1 MGATTINQENHLR
14 LRLFILAGL
23 LSLSF
28 LTQADECP
36 QHFLG
41 GQHPVIVNQKLAPS
55 TKELCNQGFAV
66 LHSGITRTAL
76 WSAEHL
82 TRERLDSARGLPRVN
97 SFHPDDRL
105 THDERAELKDY
116 ARSGYDR
123 GHMAPSG
130 DMPSVSAQEES
141 FSLANMIPQDPNNNR
156 NLHEGIESA
165 IRTYTKDNGDL
176 YVITGPIFD
185 GASLQRIGGRV
196 LVPTHIFKAI
206 YDPSKHVAGA
216 YIENNAPGMEYQMVS
231 IAELERR
238 IGINLFPGMD
248 QRTKDRGMKL
258 PAPTPHGFGSRN
270 EGHHDG
276 YVPHLSASRLMKSF
290 GYAFH

>member
-1 MGATTINQENHLR
+1 MKFR
-14 LRLFILAGL
+14 SFILTSL

-28 LTQADECP
+28 SIQAAECL
-36 QHFLG
+36 QHFAG
-41 GQHPVIVNQKLAPS
+41 GQTPVIVNQKLAPS
-55 TKELCNQGFAV
+55 TRELCNQGFAL
-66 LHSGITRTAL
+66 LHSGITKTAL

-82 TRERLDSARGLPRVN
+82 TRERLNSARGLPRTN
-97 SFHPDDRL
+97 SFHPDDNL
-105 THDERAELKDY
+105 THGERAELKDY

-141 FSLANMIPQDPNNNR
+141 FSLSNVIPQDPNNNR

-165 IRTYTKDNGDL
+165 VRTYVKNKGEL

-185 GASLQRIGGRV
+185 GSSLQRIGGRV

-216 YIENNAPGMEYQMVS
+216 YIENNAPGMEYQTVS
-231 IAELERR
+231 ITELEKR

-248 QRTKDRGMKL
+248 QRTKDGGMKL
-258 PAPTPHGFGSRN
+258 PAPTPHGFGNRS
-270 EGHHDG
+270 EGNHEG
-276 YVPHLSASRLMKSF
+276 YTSHSSASHLMKTI
-290 GYAFH
+290 GYAFR